1 MYLGRVI
8 GRVVATR
15 RSTGLQG
22 EKLLIVRPLD
32 ERREGCADTLVA
44 ADTVQS
50 GLGDVVHVCDGREA
64 ALALPEPFVP
74 VDATIVGHVE
84 QFAHGEVRDVDG
96 GGVEG
101 GGVEGGDHS
110 KGNGTARGARP

>member
-15 RSTGLQG
+15 RIVGLSG

-32 ERREGCADTLVA
+32 ETGEGVMDSVVA
-44 ADTVQS
+44 CDVVDS
-50 GLGDVVHVCDGREA
+50 GLGDVVHVCDGRESTY
-64 ALALPEPFVP
+64 ALRERFVP

-84 QFAHGEVRDVDG
+84 EFAH
-96 GGVEG
+96 EG
-101 GGVEGGDHS
+101 SPGITAAAAARPKR
-110 KGNGTARGARP
+110 KGNGK